1 MRWINNKTGKSKSPH
16 LGLRNADDDKAN
28 LSEKISLKVV
38 DESNHELKFSVR
50 PSTKLSKLMLNY
62 SSRLELDVSCFKF
75 IFDGCSIMEDEMVRQ
90 LEMKDGN
97 TINVVFHRIP
107 FEPLTKL
114 EKNGKE
120 VRHKIQTEQ
129 QHGSLTSPFGVHVRS
144 LGSRG
149 FLRKC
154 PICHILE
161 DKLRHFW

>member
-1 MRWINNKTGKSKSPH
+1 MGPRT
-16 LGLRNADDDKAN
+16 ADDDKAN
-28 LSEKISLKVV
+28 LSKKISLKVV
-38 DESNHELKFSVR
+38 DKSDCELQFSVM
-50 PSTKLSKLMLNY
+50 PLTKLSKLMLNY
-62 SSRLELDVSCFKF
+62 SSRPELDVSCFEF

-129 QHGSLTSPFGVHVRS
+129 QHGSFTSPLGVHVRS
-144 LGSRG
+144 LGSG
-149 FLRKC
+149 GKSTLSEVC
-154 PICHILE
+154 S
-161 DKLRHFW
+161 D